1 MQKPRFA
8 DTTIVFSEH
17 EVFKVVSLVVSFL
30 VVMVTRDIL
39 RIFLQMKSRLKI
51 SLLITK
57 FLISQTYMF
66 VGTLLHAEII
76 YCLFSFKIYA
86 TLIF

>member
-17 EVFKVVSLVVSFL
+17 EVFKVV
-30 VVMVTRDIL
+30 VMVTRDIV
-39 RIFLQMKSRLKI
+39 RIFLQMKSPLKI

-76 YCLFSFKIYA
+76 CCLFSFKIYA